1 MNKTECMQ
9 FFGVNDIM
17 NLPKAVEAVIQRPL
31 DERNEIY
38 REFLRLN
45 DYDMGR
51 DWFQRVYEEEFS
63 QRKNQGQDFTPI
75 EATELCAML
84 AGVETAHSVHEPTA
98 GTGQMIISAW
108 WTWARK
114 RIPWEAFPSLF
125 PVTVWEILDRT
136 IPFLLFNLSIRGIM
150 GYVYHGDTL
159 ENTVKRKYILLNRTD
174 DVLGFSEIIPDDTG
188 TMSIKGLPTAATRRL
203 NTESHVF
210 IPEPTASNPRKPVRP
225 KQLTLFRHVRHTNPE
240 SAVPL

>member
-159 ENTVKRKYILLNRTD
+159 ENTVKRKYILLNRND
-174 DVLGFSEIIPDDTG
+174 DVIGFSEIIPDDTG

-225 KQLTLFRHVRHTNPE
+225 KQLTLF
-240 SAVPL
+240 

>member
-225 KQLTLFRHVRHTNPE
+225 KQLTLF
-240 SAVPL
+240 

>member
-125 PVTVWEILDRT
+125 PVTAWEILDRT

-225 KQLTLFRHVRHTNPE
+225 KQLTLF
-240 SAVPL
+240 

>member
-38 REFLRLN
+38 REFLLLN

-159 ENTVKRKYILLNRTD
+159 ENTVNRKYILLNRTD

-188 TMSIKGLPTAATRRL
+188 TMRIEGLPTTATRRL

-225 KQLTLFRHVRHTNPE
+225 KQLTLF
-240 SAVPL
+240 

>member
-159 ENTVKRKYILLNRTD
+159 ENTVKMKYILLNRTD

-188 TMSIKGLPTAATRRL
+188 TMRIEGLPTTATRRL

-225 KQLTLFRHVRHTNPE
+225 KQLTLF
-240 SAVPL
+240 

>member
-188 TMSIKGLPTAATRRL
+188 TMRIEGLPTTASRRL
-203 NTESHVF
+203 NTEIHVF

-225 KQLTLFRHVRHTNPE
+225 KQLTLF
-240 SAVPL
+240 

>member
-188 TMSIKGLPTAATRRL
+188 TMRIDGLPTTATRRL

-210 IPEPTASNPRKPVRP
+210 IPEPTASNTRKPVRP
-225 KQLTLFRHVRHTNPE
+225 KQLTLF
-240 SAVPL
+240 

>member
-84 AGVETAHSVHEPTA
+84 AGIETAHSVHEPTA

-225 KQLTLFRHVRHTNPE
+225 KQLTLF
-240 SAVPL
+240 

>member
-188 TMSIKGLPTAATRRL
+188 TMRIEGLHTAATRRL

-225 KQLTLFRHVRHTNPE
+225 KQLTLF
-240 SAVPL
+240 

>member
-114 RIPWEAFPSLF
+114 RIPLEAFPSLF

-159 ENTVKRKYILLNRTD
+159 ENTVKRKYILLNRND
-174 DVLGFSEIIPDDTG
+174 DVIGFSEIIPDDTG

-210 IPEPTASNPRKPVRP
+210 IPEPTASNPRKPVSP
-225 KQLTLFRHVRHTNPE
+225 KQLTLF
-240 SAVPL
+240 

>member
-17 NLPKAVEAVIQRPL
+17 NLPKAVEAVIQRPI

-188 TMSIKGLPTAATRRL
+188 TMSIKGLSTAATRRL

-225 KQLTLFRHVRHTNPE
+225 KQLTLF
-240 SAVPL
+240 

>member
-188 TMSIKGLPTAATRRL
+188 TMRIEGLPTTATIRL

-225 KQLTLFRHVRHTNPE
+225 KQLTLF
-240 SAVPL
+240 

>member
-188 TMSIKGLPTAATRRL
+188 TMRIEGLPNTATRRL

-225 KQLTLFRHVRHTNPE
+225 KQLTLF
-240 SAVPL
+240 

>member
-159 ENTVKRKYILLNRTD
+159 ENTVKRKYILLNRND

-225 KQLTLFRHVRHTNPE
+225 KQLTLF
-240 SAVPL
+240 

>member
-159 ENTVKRKYILLNRTD
+159 ENTVKRKYILLNRND

-203 NTESHVF
+203 NTDSHVF

-225 KQLTLFRHVRHTNPE
+225 KQLTLF
-240 SAVPL
+240 

>member
-108 WTWARK
+108 WTWSRK

-159 ENTVKRKYILLNRTD
+159 ENTVKRKYILLNRND

-225 KQLTLFRHVRHTNPE
+225 KQLTLF
-240 SAVPL
+240 

>member
-159 ENTVKRKYILLNRTD
+159 ENTVKRKYILLNRND

-203 NTESHVF
+203 NTDSHVF
-210 IPEPTASNPRKPVRP
+210 IPEPTASNTRKPVRP
-225 KQLTLFRHVRHTNPE
+225 KQLTLF
-240 SAVPL
+240 

>member
-188 TMSIKGLPTAATRRL
+188 TMRIERLTTTATRRL

-225 KQLTLFRHVRHTNPE
+225 KQLTLF
-240 SAVPL
+240 

>member
-125 PVTVWEILDRT
+125 PVSVWEILDRT

-188 TMSIKGLPTAATRRL
+188 TMRIEGLTTTATRRL

-225 KQLTLFRHVRHTNPE
+225 KQLTLF
-240 SAVPL
+240 

>member
-210 IPEPTASNPRKPVRP
+210 IPEPTASNTRKPVRP
-225 KQLTLFRHVRHTNPE
+225 KQLTLF
-240 SAVPL
+240 

>member
-159 ENTVKRKYILLNRTD
+159 ENTVKMKYILLNRTD
-174 DVLGFSEIIPDDTG
+174 DVLGFSEIIPDETG
-188 TMSIKGLPTAATRRL
+188 TMSINGLPTAATRRL

-225 KQLTLFRHVRHTNPE
+225 KQLTLF
-240 SAVPL
+240 

>member
-17 NLPKAVEAVIQRPL
+17 NLPKAVEEVIQRPL

-188 TMSIKGLPTAATRRL
+188 TMSIKGLPTAATRPL
-203 NTESHVF
+203 NTDSHVF
-210 IPEPTASNPRKPVRP
+210 IAEPTASNPRKPVRP
-225 KQLTLFRHVRHTNPE
+225 KQLTLF
-240 SAVPL
+240 

>member
-174 DVLGFSEIIPDDTG
+174 DVLGVSEIIPDDTG
-188 TMSIKGLPTAATRRL
+188 TMRIEGLTTTATRRL

-225 KQLTLFRHVRHTNPE
+225 KQLTLF
-240 SAVPL
+240 

>member
-174 DVLGFSEIIPDDTG
+174 DMLGFSEIIPDDTG
-188 TMSIKGLPTAATRRL
+188 TMRIKGLPTAATRRL

-225 KQLTLFRHVRHTNPE
+225 KQLTLF
-240 SAVPL
+240 

>member
-159 ENTVKRKYILLNRTD
+159 ENTVKRKYILLNRND

-188 TMSIKGLPTAATRRL
+188 TMSIKGLPTAATIRL

-225 KQLTLFRHVRHTNPE
+225 KQLTLF
-240 SAVPL
+240 

>member
-188 TMSIKGLPTAATRRL
+188 TMRIEGLTTTATRRL

-210 IPEPTASNPRKPVRP
+210 MPEPTASNPRKPVRP
-225 KQLTLFRHVRHTNPE
+225 KQLTLF
-240 SAVPL
+240 

>member
-159 ENTVKRKYILLNRTD
+159 ENTVKRKYILLNRND

-203 NTESHVF
+203 NTDSHVF
-210 IPEPTASNPRKPVRP
+210 IPEPTASNTRKPVHP
-225 KQLTLFRHVRHTNPE
+225 KQLTLF
-240 SAVPL
+240 

>member
-1 MNKTECMQ
+1 MNKTECMK

-17 NLPKAVEAVIQRPL
+17 NLPKAVESVIQRPL

-203 NTESHVF
+203 NTESNVF

-225 KQLTLFRHVRHTNPE
+225 KQLTLF
-240 SAVPL
+240 

>member
-188 TMSIKGLPTAATRRL
+188 TMRIEGLPTTATRRL

-210 IPEPTASNPRKPVRP
+210 IPEPTASNTRKPVRP
-225 KQLTLFRHVRHTNPE
+225 KQLTLF
-240 SAVPL
+240 

>member
-75 EATELCAML
+75 EATKLCAML

-188 TMSIKGLPTAATRRL
+188 TMRIEGLPTTATRRL
-203 NTESHVF
+203 NNESHVF

-225 KQLTLFRHVRHTNPE
+225 KQLTLF
-240 SAVPL
+240 

>member
-1 MNKTECMQ
+1 
-9 FFGVNDIM
+9 
-17 NLPKAVEAVIQRPL
+17 
-31 DERNEIY
+31 
-38 REFLRLN
+38 
-45 DYDMGR
+45 
-51 DWFQRVYEEEFS
+51 
-63 QRKNQGQDFTPI
+63 
-75 EATELCAML
+75 
-84 AGVETAHSVHEPTA
+84 
-98 GTGQMIISAW
+98 MIISAW

-159 ENTVKRKYILLNRTD
+159 ENTVKRKYILLNRND

-210 IPEPTASNPRKPVRP
+210 IPEPTAYNPRKPVRP
-225 KQLTLFRHVRHTNPE
+225 KQLTLF
-240 SAVPL
+240 

>member
-136 IPFLLFNLSIRGIM
+136 IPSLLFNLAIRGIM

-159 ENTVKRKYILLNRTD
+159 ENTVKRKYILLNRND
-174 DVLGFSEIIPDDTG
+174 DVIGFSEIIPDDTG

-225 KQLTLFRHVRHTNPE
+225 KQLTLF
-240 SAVPL
+240 

>member
-174 DVLGFSEIIPDDTG
+174 DVMGFSEIIPDDTG

-203 NTESHVF
+203 NTDSHVF

-225 KQLTLFRHVRHTNPE
+225 KQLTLF
-240 SAVPL
+240 

>member
-159 ENTVKRKYILLNRTD
+159 ENTVKRKYILLNRND

-210 IPEPTASNPRKPVRP
+210 IPAPTASNPRKPVRP
-225 KQLTLFRHVRHTNPE
+225 KQLTLF
-240 SAVPL
+240 

>member
-31 DERNEIY
+31 DERNDIY

-159 ENTVKRKYILLNRTD
+159 ENTVKRKYILLNRND
-174 DVLGFSEIIPDDTG
+174 DVIGFSEIIPDDTG

-210 IPEPTASNPRKPVRP
+210 IPEPTASNHRKPVRP
-225 KQLTLFRHVRHTNPE
+225 KQLTLF
-240 SAVPL
+240 